1 MLPVTLAADI
11 DLPRH
16 AAHAPAKEDTTA
28 EFLLWLMPTILL
40 ALVLAIK
47 VWGIA
52 ALSMVAL
59 ALVPVMFAI
68 IIWITLP

>member
-11 DLPRH
+11 DLPRRADH
-16 AAHAPAKEDTTA
+16 ARSPEDTTA
-28 EFLLWLMPTILL
+28 EFLLWLMPTLLL
-40 ALVLAIK
+40 AVVLGIK
-47 VWGIA
+47 IWGLA
-52 ALSMVAL
+52 ALTMVAL